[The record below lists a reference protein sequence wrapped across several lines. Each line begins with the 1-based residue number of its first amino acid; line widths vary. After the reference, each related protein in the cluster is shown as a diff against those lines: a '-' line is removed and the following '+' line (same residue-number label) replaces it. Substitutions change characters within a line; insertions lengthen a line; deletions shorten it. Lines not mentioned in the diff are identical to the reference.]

1 MIKPLAKVEE
11 AEMEVMLRT
20 LAFNPPAKVEVA
32 LTLFTCNWE
41 VEAKVVT
48 AKKEVVAW
56 LMKTLAKE
64 AVEEACKF
72 PATCNGP
79 AMVDEA
85 LEINPPARVDKLAT
99 LKVEEADN
107 GPPTFKLAETVEE
120 AEEINP
126 LDMVSMVVE
135 AVAREECPETVN
147 AVRIPT
153 LVKEEAATPEPK
165 VLPERTAAP
174 LIR

>member
-1 MIKPLAKVEE
+1 MPPEKVEVEMLPIIKLAKVVVP
-11 AEMEVMLRT
+11 AEI
-20 LAFNPPAKVEVA
+20 VEDA
-32 LTLFTCNWE
+32 CN
-41 VEAKVVT
+41 T
-48 AKKEVVAW
+48 P
-56 LMKTLAKE
+56 LI
-64 AVEEACKF
+64 
-72 PATCNGP
+72 CNGP

-85 LEINPPARVDKLAT
+85 LEINPPPRVDKLAT

-107 GPPTFKLAETVEE
+107 GPLTFKLAETVDE

-147 AVRIPT
+147 AVRVPT

-165 VLPERTAAP
+165 VLEVRTVAP
-174 LIR
+174 LRR